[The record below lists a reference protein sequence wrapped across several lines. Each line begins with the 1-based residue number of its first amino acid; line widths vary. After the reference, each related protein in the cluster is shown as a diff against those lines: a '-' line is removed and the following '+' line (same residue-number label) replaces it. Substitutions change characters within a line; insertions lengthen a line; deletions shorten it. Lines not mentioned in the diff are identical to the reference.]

1 MQRRVYDALNV
12 LHALSII
19 KKDKNMIY
27 FDPKNPIIPDVAS
40 SPSSMEQLEA
50 RDEVLEDPYEAQRER
65 DSNKQRR

>member
-27 FDPKNPIIPDVAS
+27 FDPRNPVIPDPTS
-40 SPSSMEQLEA
+40 SPESLDQLQA

-65 DSNKQRR
+65 DSNR